1 MKRYKSQKRYY
12 ERLKMILELQM
23 RIKELE
29 KGNEDLLK
37 ELKKSKQL
45 DMAWLIFGIV
55 IVLIGLNSL
64 VFN

>member
-29 KGNEDLLK
+29 KGSEDLLK

>member
-45 DMAWLIFGIV
+45 DIAWLIFGIV

>member
-1 MKRYKSQKRYY
+1 MKRYKLQKRYY

>member
-29 KGNEDLLK
+29 KGNGDLLK

-45 DMAWLIFGIV
+45 DIAWLIFGIV

>member
-1 MKRYKSQKRYY
+1 
-12 ERLKMILELQM
+12 M

-45 DMAWLIFGIV
+45 DIAWLIFGIV
-55 IVLIGLNSL
+55 IVLISLNSL

>member
-1 MKRYKSQKRYY
+1 MKRYKTQKRHY